1 MMSDIL
7 SKSSPMWNRADSANS
22 NRKLPTEG
30 HSKWG
35 LEGSSGCPET
45 PVISHV
51 LSVRGYFT
59 QMEDGVVFSN

>member
-1 MMSDIL
+1 MSDIL
-7 SKSSPMWNRADSANS
+7 SESSLVWNRAGSANS
-22 NRKLPTEG
+22 HRKLPTEG

-51 LSVRGYFT
+51 LTVRGYFT
-59 QMEDGVVFSN
+59 QIEDGIRVSN

>member
-1 MMSDIL
+1 MSDIL
-7 SKSSPMWNRADSANS
+7 SESSLVWNRPGSANS

-51 LSVRGYFT
+51 LSGPGYFT
-59 QMEDGVVFSN
+59 KMEDGVIFSN